1 MKKARPWILAI
12 AFLVAVV
19 AWGVMG
25 LKIYDGNYEIA
36 TEAYIM
42 GACLI
47 AILVCAVSKVFT
59 DKCPHCGKLR
69 VSNGKYC
76 PHCGKEL

>member
-25 LKIYDGNYEIA
+25 LKIYDGNY
-36 TEAYIM
+36 
-42 GACLI
+42 
-47 AILVCAVSKVFT
+47 
-59 DKCPHCGKLR
+59 
-69 VSNGKYC
+69 
-76 PHCGKEL
+76 

>member
-25 LKIYDGNYEIA
+25 LKIYDGNYEIT

-42 GACLI
+42 GACL
-47 AILVCAVSKVFT
+47 SYE
-59 DKCPHCGKLR
+59 GSGLR
-69 VSNGKYC
+69 NG
-76 PHCGKEL
+76 